1 MESTSTADD
10 RGDRGDRRGELA
22 RMFDPEEIRRRNL
35 VSLGMDVLILATT
48 GLLVILFTK
57 GLWPAVIGA
66 IPIAALLYFGWASSK
81 AFFVA
86 QVLAI
91 GVTLLATATGVLPY

>member
-1 MESTSTADD
+1 MESPSTADD
-10 RGDRGDRRGELA
+10 RGDRRGSLA
-22 RMFDPEEIRRRNL
+22 RMFDPEELRRRNL

-48 GLLVILFTK
+48 GLLAILFTM

-66 IPIAALLYFGWASSK
+66 VPMAALLYFGWASSK

-86 QVLAI
+86 QALA
-91 GVTLLATATGVLPY
+91 VAVALLGTVTGVLPY

>member
-10 RGDRGDRRGELA
+10 RSDRRGEPA
-22 RMFDPEEIRRRNL
+22 RMFDPEQIRRRNL

-48 GLLVILFTK
+48 GLLAILFTK
-57 GLWPAVIGA
+57 GLWPAVIA
-66 IPIAALLYFGWASSK
+66 TVPIAALLYFGWASSK

-86 QVLAI
+86 QVLA
-91 GVTLLATATGVLPY
+91 VAATLLATATGVLPY

>member
-10 RGDRGDRRGELA
+10 RGDRRGSLA
-22 RMFDPEEIRRRNL
+22 RMFDPEELRRRNL
-35 VSLGMDVLILATT
+35 VSLGMDVLILVTT
-48 GLLVILFTK
+48 GFLAILFTM

-66 IPIAALLYFGWASSK
+66 VPMVALLYFGWASSK

-91 GVTLLATATGVLPY
+91 IVSLIGTVTGTLPY

>member
-1 MESTSTADD
+1 MESTSTADERD
-10 RGDRGDRRGELA
+10 DGRGSLA
-22 RMFDPEEIRRRNL
+22 RMFDPEELRRRNL

-48 GLLVILFTK
+48 GLLAILFTM
-57 GLWPAVIGA
+57 GTWPAAIGA
-66 IPIAALLYFGWASSK
+66 VPMVALLYFGWASSK

-91 GVTLLATATGVLPY
+91 GVSLLGTVTGALPY

>member
-1 MESTSTADD
+1 MASTETTDD
-10 RGDRGDRRGELA
+10 RSDRRGSLA
-22 RMFDPEEIRRRNL
+22 RMFDPEELRRRNL
-35 VSLGMDVLILATT
+35 VSLGMDLLILATT
-48 GLLVILFTK
+48 GLLAILFTM

-66 IPIAALLYFGWASSK
+66 VPMAALLYFGWASSK

-91 GVTLLATATGVLPY
+91 VVSLIGTVTGTLPY